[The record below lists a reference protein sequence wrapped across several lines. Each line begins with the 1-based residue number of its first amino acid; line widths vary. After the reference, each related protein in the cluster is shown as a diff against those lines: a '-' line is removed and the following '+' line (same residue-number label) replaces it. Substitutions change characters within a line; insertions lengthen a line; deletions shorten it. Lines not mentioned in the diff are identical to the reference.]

1 MIDFESLKELFE
13 FLKLVNAPKKIRQ
26 IQLGGV
32 WQEPCTM
39 CS

>member
-13 FLKLVNAPKKIRQ
+13 FLKLVHAPEKIKQ
-26 IQLGGV
+26 IQVGGV

-39 CS
+39 WS